1 MAKKTIP
8 TFNARAYMELAIAEM
23 NKSKNEPRPD
33 GKVPPKVGAIIVF
46 PDGRVVQ
53 AHRGELREGDH
64 AEFTLIERKLVNDK
78 LDDCV
83 LFTTLEPCVKRNPP
97 KVPCCR
103 RTTNAR
109 IKTVYVGIGDPDPTV
124 DGKGILHLEK
134 SGVKVIMFDNDL
146 QKIIEKENA
155 AFRKQAIERKNEVE
169 TVEEIPVIEQVVAN
183 IDFDELSAEALQK
196 YILKAK
202 LSYQIEQPEF
212 KKHLANIGV
221 LTVDTVSNTFKPTGV
236 GILLFGA
243 NPRDTF
249 KQAALKCSVDYG
261 DNQGKP
267 ESFDQP
273 LVLIP
278 DLVEEW
284 LKKSLVQFKD
294 TSSFERKDK
303 SSFPIE
309 VLREAVINAIVHR
322 DYTIEEG
329 KSSILIN
336 TDSIIINSP
345 GAPLP
350 SISLEQLNTF
360 KAPSLSR
367 NPIIAYVFNKMGYVE
382 ETGLG
387 MSSLKSLNE
396 KYDLPLPEYT
406 FEEPF
411 LKLTFPKN
419 LEAVK
424 KVSAN
429 PSLSNL
435 NNEQLKGY
443 EWLKLVGEAS
453 TREYSVHFNIGYKTA
468 QRHLARMKELNLI
481 IDNGLDAN
489 SPNYKYQVNKSF
501 FDKYLDKI
509 KDFLDNEE

>member
-8 TFNARAYMELAIAEM
+8 NFNARAYMELAIAEM

-134 SGVKVIMFDNDL
+134 SGVDVIMFDNDL

-169 TVEEIPVIEQVVAN
+169 TVEEVPVIEQIVTN
-183 IDFDELSAEALQK
+183 MDFDELSAEALQK

-202 LSYQIEQPEF
+202 LPFQIEQTQF
-212 KKHLANIGV
+212 KKHLTNIGV
-221 LTVDTVSNTFKPTGV
+221 LALDTDSNKLKPTGV
-236 GILLFGA
+236 GILLFGD
-243 NPRDTF
+243 NPRETF
-249 KQAALKCSVDYG
+249 KQAALKCSADYG
-261 DNQGKP
+261 DYQGKP

-284 LKKSLVQFKD
+284 LKKSLAQFKD

-303 SSFPIE
+303 SSFPLE

-336 TDSIIINSP
+336 TDSIVINSP

-396 KYDLPLPEYT
+396 KYNLPLPEYT

-411 LKLTFPKN
+411 LKLTFPKT

-424 KVSAN
+424 KVSKHIGVN
-429 PSLSNL
+429 NL
-435 NNEQLKGY
+435 NYEELRGY
-443 EWLKLVGEAS
+443 EYIKLIGEIKRS
-453 TREYSVHFNIGYKTA
+453 DYEKFFNFDKKKA
-468 QRHLARMKELNLI
+468 ERHLNKMVEEDLI
-481 IDNGLDAN
+481 ER
-489 SPNYKYQVNKSF
+489 KSAGRNT
-501 FDKYLDKI
+501 YYVI
-509 KDFLDNEE
+509 IAT

>member
-8 TFNARAYMELAIAEM
+8 NFNARAYMELAIAEM

-46 PDGRVVQ
+46 PDGKVIQ

-64 AEFTLIERKLVNDK
+64 AEFTLIERKLINEK

-83 LFTTLEPCVKRNPP
+83 LFTTLEPCVKRNDP

-134 SGVKVIMFDNDL
+134 SGVDVIMFDYDL
-146 QKIIEKENA
+146 QKIIEKENTE
-155 AFRKQAIERKNEVE
+155 FRKQAIERKNEIE
-169 TVEEIPVIEQVVAN
+169 TVEEIPVIEQVVSN
-183 IDFDELSAEALQK
+183 MDFDELSAEALQK

-202 LSYQIEQPEF
+202 LSYQIDQPQF
-212 KKHLANIGV
+212 KKHLTNIGV
-221 LTVDTVSNTFKPTGV
+221 LAIDTASNTLKPTGV

-243 NPRDTF
+243 NPRETF
-249 KQAALKCSVDYG
+249 KQAALKCSADYG
-261 DNQGKP
+261 DYQGKP

-278 DLVEEW
+278 DLVEDW
-284 LKKSLVQFKD
+284 LKKSLAQFKD

-322 DYTIEEG
+322 DYTIEGG

-336 TDSIIINSP
+336 SDSIVINSP

-367 NPIIAYVFNKMGYVE
+367 NPIIAYVFNEMEYME

-387 MSSLKSLNE
+387 MSTLKSLNE

-411 LKLTFPKN
+411 LKLTFPKTFD
-419 LEAVK
+419 AVK
-424 KVSAN
+424 KVSKHTGVV
-429 PSLSNL
+429 NL
-435 NNEQLKGY
+435 NNEELKGY
-443 EWLKLVGEAS
+443 EFIKSKVEIKRS
-453 TREYSVHFNIGYKTA
+453 DYEEHFEFDKKKA
-468 QRHLARMKELNLI
+468 ERHLNKMVEEDLI
-481 IDNGLDAN
+481 ERKGAGRSTYYVIIAT
-489 SPNYKYQVNKSF
+489 
-501 FDKYLDKI
+501 
-509 KDFLDNEE
+509 

>member
-1 MAKKTIP
+1 MAKKKIP
-8 TFNARAYMELAIAEM
+8 NFNARAYMELAIAEM

-46 PDGRVVQ
+46 PDGKVIQ

-64 AEFTLIERKLVNDK
+64 AEFTLIERKLVTEK
-78 LDDCV
+78 LNDCV
-83 LFTTLEPCVKRNPP
+83 LFTTLEPCVKRNDP

-169 TVEEIPVIEQVVAN
+169 AIEEIPLIEQVVSN

-212 KKHLANIGV
+212 KKHLTNIGV
-221 LTVDTVSNTFKPTGV
+221 LAIDAVSNTLKPTGV

-243 NPRDTF
+243 NPRETF
-249 KQAALKCSVDYG
+249 KQAALKCSADYG
-261 DNQGKP
+261 DYQGKP

-284 LKKSLVQFKD
+284 LKKSLAQFKD

-303 SSFPIE
+303 SSFPLE

-336 TDSIIINSP
+336 SDSIVISSP

-367 NPIIAYVFNKMGYVE
+367 NPIIAYIFNKMEYME

-387 MSSLKSLNE
+387 MSSLKSLYE

-411 LKLTFPKN
+411 LKLTFPKT
-419 LEAVK
+419 LDAVK
-424 KVSAN
+424 KVSKHTGVIK
-429 PSLSNL
+429 L
-435 NNEQLKGY
+435 NNEELEGY
-443 EWLKLVGEAS
+443 EWIRNNQEVSTKEYAEQFKYSQRTASRHLGKMFELKLIETNGENPS
-453 TREYSVHFNIGYKTA
+453 SPRLRYKT
-468 QRHLARMKELNLI
+468 I
-481 IDNGLDAN
+481 T
-489 SPNYKYQVNKSF
+489 
-501 FDKYLDKI
+501 
-509 KDFLDNEE
+509 

>member
-1 MAKKTIP
+1 MAKKVIP
-8 TFNARAYMELAIAEM
+8 NSNARAYMELAIAEM

-46 PDGRVVQ
+46 PDGKVIQ

-64 AEFTLIERKLVNDK
+64 AEFTLIERKLLNEK

-83 LFTTLEPCVKRNPP
+83 LFTTLEPCVKRNDP

-134 SGVKVIMFDNDL
+134 AGVEVIMFDNDL

-155 AFRKQAIERKNEVE
+155 EFRKQAIERKNEAE
-169 TVEEIPVIEQVVAN
+169 TVEEIPLIEQAVAN

-202 LSYQIEQPEF
+202 LSYQIEQPAF
-212 KKHLANIGV
+212 KKHLTNIGV
-221 LTVDTVSNTFKPTGV
+221 LAIDAVSKTLKPSGV

-243 NPRDTF
+243 NPRETF
-249 KQAALKCSVDYG
+249 KQAALKCSADYG
-261 DNQGKP
+261 DYQGKP

-284 LKKSLVQFKD
+284 LKKSLAQFKD

-303 SSFPIE
+303 SSFPLE

-322 DYTIEEG
+322 DYTIVEG

-336 TDSIIINSP
+336 TDSIVINSP

-367 NPIIAYVFNKMGYVE
+367 NPIIAYIFNKMGYVE

-396 KYDLPLPEYT
+396 KYNLPLPEYT

-411 LKLTFPKN
+411 LKLTFPKTFD
-419 LEAVK
+419 AVK
-424 KVSAN
+424 KVS
-429 PSLSNL
+429 SHSGIGNL
-435 NNEQLKGY
+435 TYEELNGY
-443 EWLKLVGEAS
+443 EWIRTNEEVS
-453 TREYSVHFNIGYKTA
+453 TKQYAEQFDYA
-468 QRHLARMKELNLI
+468 QRTASRHLSKMLELGLLETNKESST
-481 IDNGLDAN
+481 
-489 SPNYKYQVNKSF
+489 SPRLRYRAKS
-501 FDKYLDKI
+501 
-509 KDFLDNEE
+509 

>member
-8 TFNARAYMELAIAEM
+8 NFNARAYMELAIAEM

-46 PDGRVVQ
+46 PDGKVIQ

-64 AEFTLIERKLVNDK
+64 AEFTLIERKLLNEK

-83 LFTTLEPCVKRNPP
+83 LFTTLEPCVKRNDP

-134 SGVKVIMFDNDL
+134 AGVDVIMFDNDL
-146 QKIIEKENA
+146 QKIIEKENTE
-155 AFRKQAIERKNEVE
+155 FRKQAIERKNEVE
-169 TVEEIPVIEQVVAN
+169 TVEEIPIIEQVVTN

-202 LSYQIEQPEF
+202 LSYQIEQPQF
-212 KKHLANIGV
+212 KKHLTNIGV
-221 LTVDTVSNTFKPTGV
+221 LAIDTVSNTLKPTGV

-243 NPRDTF
+243 NPRETF
-249 KQAALKCSVDYG
+249 KQAALKCSADYG
-261 DNQGKP
+261 DYQGKP

-284 LKKSLVQFKD
+284 LKKSLAQFKD

-303 SSFPIE
+303 SSFPLE

-322 DYTIEEG
+322 DYTIEGG

-336 TDSIIINSP
+336 SDSIVINSP

-367 NPIIAYVFNKMGYVE
+367 NPIIAYVFNEMEYME

-387 MSSLKSLNE
+387 MSALKSLNE
-396 KYDLPLPEYT
+396 KYDLPLPEFT

-411 LKLTFPKN
+411 LKLTFPKTFD
-419 LEAVK
+419 AVK
-424 KVSAN
+424 KVSKHT
-429 PSLSNL
+429 SVVNL
-435 NNEQLKGY
+435 NNEELKGY
-443 EWLKLVGEAS
+443 EFIKSKGEVKRS
-453 TREYSVHFNIGYKTA
+453 DYEEHFEFDKKKA
-468 QRHLARMKELNLI
+468 ERHLNKMVEENLI
-481 IDNGLDAN
+481 ERKGAGRSTYYVIIAT
-489 SPNYKYQVNKSF
+489 
-501 FDKYLDKI
+501 
-509 KDFLDNEE
+509 

>member
-1 MAKKTIP
+1 
-8 TFNARAYMELAIAEM
+8 
-23 NKSKNEPRPD
+23 
-33 GKVPPKVGAIIVF
+33 
-46 PDGRVVQ
+46 
-53 AHRGELREGDH
+53 
-64 AEFTLIERKLVNDK
+64 
-78 LDDCV
+78 V
-83 LFTTLEPCVKRNPP
+83 LFTTLEPCVKRNDP

-134 SGVKVIMFDNDL
+134 SGVDVIMFDYDL
-146 QKIIEKENA
+146 QKIIEKENTE
-155 AFRKQAIERKNEVE
+155 FRKQAIERKNEIE
-169 TVEEIPVIEQVVAN
+169 TVEEIPVIEQVVSN
-183 IDFDELSAEALQK
+183 MDFDELSAEALQK

-202 LSYQIEQPEF
+202 LSYQIDQPQF
-212 KKHLANIGV
+212 KKHLTNIGV
-221 LTVDTVSNTFKPTGV
+221 LAIDTASNTLKPTGV

-243 NPRDTF
+243 NPRETF
-249 KQAALKCSVDYG
+249 KQAALKCSADYG
-261 DNQGKP
+261 DYQGKP

-278 DLVEEW
+278 DLVEDW
-284 LKKSLVQFKD
+284 LKKSLAQFKD

-322 DYTIEEG
+322 DYTIEGG

-336 TDSIIINSP
+336 SDSIVINSP

-367 NPIIAYVFNKMGYVE
+367 NPIIAYVFNEMEYME

-387 MSSLKSLNE
+387 MSTLKSLNE

-411 LKLTFPKN
+411 LKLTFPKTFD
-419 LEAVK
+419 AVK
-424 KVSAN
+424 KVSKHTGVV
-429 PSLSNL
+429 NL
-435 NNEQLKGY
+435 NNEELKGY
-443 EWLKLVGEAS
+443 EFIKSKVEIKRS
-453 TREYSVHFNIGYKTA
+453 DYEEHFEFDKKKA
-468 QRHLARMKELNLI
+468 ERHLNKMVEEDLI
-481 IDNGLDAN
+481 ERKGAGRSTYYVIIAT
-489 SPNYKYQVNKSF
+489 
-501 FDKYLDKI
+501 
-509 KDFLDNEE
+509 